1 MQSALDVR
9 QDTARDGRCRR
20 GRMRPG
26 EAAEM
31 AVVPRAAHS
40 LCEVWR
46 GTRRNG
52 DSDGD
57 GGRGVH
63 CDG

>member
-1 MQSALDVR
+1 
-9 QDTARDGRCRR
+9 
-20 GRMRPG
+20 MRPG